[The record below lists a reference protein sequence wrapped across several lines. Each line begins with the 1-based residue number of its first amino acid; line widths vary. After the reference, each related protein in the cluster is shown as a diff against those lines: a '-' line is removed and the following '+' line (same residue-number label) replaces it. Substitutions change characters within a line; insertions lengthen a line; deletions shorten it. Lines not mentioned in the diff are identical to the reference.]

1 MQSHKRPF
9 TLFLTPKVFHLIIL
23 QRRWLKDT
31 GRVNTGEMG
40 RACTHRHFLT
50 SSTAARAQE
59 R

>member
-31 GRVNTGEMG
+31 GRVNRQNGIGLHTPPFP
-40 RACTHRHFLT
+40 HL
-50 SSTAARAQE
+50 
-59 R
+59 